1 MFEFAPSLSLITS
14 ANVDVNVRNRGRTTS
29 NSYVPTRIR
38 TVNTYSPKTVKIH
51 VVATDT
57 SVLFTHIQICED
69 YKLRMRC
76 QETSVA
82 LHSREKL
89 SG

>member
-1 MFEFAPSLSLITS
+1 MFEFAPSLSLVTS

-29 NSYVPTRIR
+29 NSYYVHK
-38 TVNTYSPKTVKIH
+38 YSPKTVKIH